1 MYTSVSLHTPAIHT
15 TTKHSRATSLDTA
28 GDGPSRSLPRDALEP
43 LPNEPLAPAHD
54 RLVQP
59 REHLDR
65 RRPVDTRIRDGHAVL
80 ERGGPLGRDVLA
92 PRVDVRLDHHARDVP
107 LAGEELLADRR
118 DDLRLV
124 VVVLL
129 RVAVCARAKT
139 ERGRKLVGELVEVGE
154 RVRWTYES
162 SRP

>member
-1 MYTSVSLHTPAIHT
+1 M
-15 TTKHSRATSLDTA
+15 
-28 GDGPSRSLPRDALEP
+28 
-43 LPNEPLAPAHD
+43 
-54 RLVQP
+54 
-59 REHLDR
+59 
-65 RRPVDTRIRDGHAVL
+65 L

-107 LAGEELLADRR
+107 LAGEELLADGR

-139 ERGRKLVGELVEVGE
+139 ERGRKLVGELLEVGE
-154 RVRWTYES
+154 SVRWTYES